1 MAGEAGA
8 AVEIVSR
15 HTSLVRRALAG
26 WAVLIYFFLFGP
38 IVLLILL
45 SFNKNRYGSFPIT
58 GWTLHWFRSIATSPD
73 LQEAIKTSLRVGLEV
88 TIVST
93 VVGTSAAFAL
103 VRSRLRFR
111 TGFRI
116 GFTLPIMI
124 PGVLIGVSL
133 LTFLRQGLGIPL
145 SINTVIIGQ
154 SVYTTPF
161 VLLIVASRLE
171 GFDRSLERAASDLG
185 ANTLR
190 TFRYVIL
197 PLIAPA
203 VFAGALFAFTLS
215 LDEFVITFFIIGAQV
230 TLPIYIYTQ
239 IKFGITPA
247 INAVA
252 TLLIVTSLSITAL
265 GLIIPRLIR
274 IPVRRVQSMRA
285 RRMQGVAPA
294 APGSA

>member
-1 MAGEAGA
+1 MAGEPGG
-8 AVEIVSR
+8 VELVTR
-15 HTSLVRRALAG
+15 HGRLARRALAG
-26 WAVLIYFFLFGP
+26 WAVLIYVFLFSP

-45 SFNKNRYGSFPIT
+45 SFNKNRYGTFPIT
-58 GWTLHWFRSIATSPD
+58 GWTFHWFTSIAQSPD
-73 LQEAIKTSLRVGLEV
+73 LQTAIKTSLKVAFEV
-88 TIVST
+88 TVIAT
-93 VVGTSAAFAL
+93 VVGTAAAWAL

-116 GFTLPIMI
+116 AFTLPIMI

-133 LTFLRQGLGIPL
+133 LAFLRQGLGLQL
-145 SINTVIIGQ
+145 STETAVIGQ
-154 SVYTTPF
+154 AVYTTPF

-171 GFDRSLERAASDLG
+171 VLDRSLELAASDLG
-185 ANTLR
+185 ANVVK

-215 LDEFVITFFIIGAQV
+215 LDEFVITFFIIGAQI

-252 TLLIVTSLSITAL
+252 TLLIAISLGITAL
-265 GLIIPRLIR
+265 GLVIPRM
-274 IPVRRVQSMRA
+274 VRAVVRKVRSRRA
-285 RRMQGVAPA
+285 RQMQATTPVASGTA
-294 APGSA
+294 

>member
-1 MAGEAGA
+1 
-8 AVEIVSR
+8 
-15 HTSLVRRALAG
+15 
-26 WAVLIYFFLFGP
+26 
-38 IVLLILL
+38 
-45 SFNKNRYGSFPIT
+45 
-58 GWTLHWFRSIATSPD
+58 
-73 LQEAIKTSLRVGLEV
+73 
-88 TIVST
+88 
-93 VVGTSAAFAL
+93 
-103 VRSRLRFR
+103 
-111 TGFRI
+111 
-116 GFTLPIMI
+116 MI

-285 RRMQGVAPA
+285 RKMQSVAPA

>member
-1 MAGEAGA
+1 M
-8 AVEIVSR
+8 
-15 HTSLVRRALAG
+15 
-26 WAVLIYFFLFGP
+26 
-38 IVLLILL
+38 
-45 SFNKNRYGSFPIT
+45 
-58 GWTLHWFRSIATSPD
+58 
-73 LQEAIKTSLRVGLEV
+73 
-88 TIVST
+88 VST

-145 SINTVIIGQ
+145 SINTVVIGQ

-285 RRMQGVAPA
+285 RKMRSVAPA

>member
-1 MAGEAGA
+1 MAGESN

-15 HTSLVRRALAG
+15 SSRLVRGALTG
-26 WAVLIYFFLFGP
+26 WAWVIYIFLFAP
-38 IVLLILL
+38 IVLLIML
-45 SFNKNRYGSFPIT
+45 SFNKNRYGTFPIT
-58 GWTLHWFRSIATSPD
+58 GWTLHWFTGIASNPD
-73 LQEAIKTSLRVGLEV
+73 LQSAIKTSLRVALEV
-88 TIVST
+88 TLIST
-93 VVGTSAAFAL
+93 VVGTAAAFSL
-103 VRSRLRFR
+103 VRSRLPFR
-111 TGFRI
+111 GAFRI
-116 GFTLPIMI
+116 AFILPIMI

-145 SINTVIIGQ
+145 SIETVIIGQ

-185 ANTLR
+185 ANWLR
-190 TFRYVIL
+190 TFRYVVL

-203 VFAGALFAFTLS
+203 VLAGALFAFTLS
-215 LDEFVITFFIIGAQV
+215 LDEFVITFFIIGPEV

-252 TLLIVTSLSITAL
+252 TLLIITSLTITGL
-265 GLIIPRLIR
+265 GLLIPRLVR
-274 IPVRRVQSMRA
+274 IPVRRVRTRRA
-285 RRMQGVAPA
+285 RKMQRAAPA
-294 APGSA
+294 ASSSA

>member
-8 AVEIVSR
+8 VEIVAR
-15 HTSLVRRALAG
+15 RGRLVRRALAG
-26 WAVLIYFFLFGP
+26 WACLIYIFLFAP
-38 IVLLILL
+38 IALLILL

-58 GWTLHWFRSIATSPD
+58 GWTLHWYSSIANSPD
-73 LQEAIKTSLRVGLEV
+73 LQSAIKTSLRVAVEV
-88 TIVST
+88 TVIST
-93 VVGTSAAFAL
+93 VVGTAAAFAL

-133 LTFLRQGLGIPL
+133 LTFLRQGLGVPL
-145 SINTVIIGQ
+145 STNTVVIGQ

-161 VLLIVASRLE
+161 VLLIVAARLE
-171 GFDRSLERAASDLG
+171 GFDRSLEAAASDLG
-185 ANTLR
+185 ANAAR
-190 TFRYVIL
+190 RFRYVIL
-197 PLIAPA
+197 PLIGSA
-203 VFAGALFAFTLS
+203 VFAGALFVFTLS

-252 TLLIVTSLSITAL
+252 TLLIVTSLGITAL
-265 GLIIPRLIR
+265 GLLIPRLLR
-274 IPVRRVQSMRA
+274 VPVRHLRSRRAQKIQQS
-285 RRMQGVAPA
+285 APA
-294 APGSA
+294 ARSLA